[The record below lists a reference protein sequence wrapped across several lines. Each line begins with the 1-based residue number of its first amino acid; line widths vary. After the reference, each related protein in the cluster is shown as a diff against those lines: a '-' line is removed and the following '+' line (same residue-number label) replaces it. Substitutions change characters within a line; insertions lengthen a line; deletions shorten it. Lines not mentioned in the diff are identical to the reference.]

1 MAKTAKSVRSKSKR
15 PAAKSQAKKKAAPQ
29 VRKRRAPARKKKM
42 ADVIDLASRRK
53 GFMWKLLE
61 QKEKLLKEQAQ
72 KQTNPIGREGFK
84 PNERQFSFTKFA
96 GPRRRVG

>member
-1 MAKTAKSVRSKSKR
+1 MAKTAKSVRAKAKR
-15 PAAKSQAKKKAAPQ
+15 PAKKKVATQA
-29 VRKRRAPARKKKM
+29 RKRRAPARKKKL

-72 KQTNPIGREGFK
+72 KQTNPFTRENFK
-84 PNERQFSFTKFA
+84 PNERPLSFSKFA